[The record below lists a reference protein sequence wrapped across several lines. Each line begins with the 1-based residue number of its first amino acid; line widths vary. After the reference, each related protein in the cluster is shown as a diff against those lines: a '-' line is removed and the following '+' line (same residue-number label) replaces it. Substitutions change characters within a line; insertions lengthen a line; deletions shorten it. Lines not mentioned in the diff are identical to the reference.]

1 VGILLG
7 SGARESV
14 KTEQTFSIRM
24 TKDEAEGW
32 VPAGKNLF
40 LLDMRF
46 KPEEEK
52 KQIYQHVGDSLNT
65 SGFALGFTL
74 YLNILSHNSYLLLC
88 KIMYINSNK
97 NCISATKNITVKTH

>member
-1 VGILLG
+1 MGILLG

-52 KQIYQHVGDSLNT
+52 NKYT
-65 SGFALGFTL
+65 SMSVTL
-74 YLNILSHNSYLLLC
+74 SIHQDLL
-88 KIMYINSNK
+88 
-97 NCISATKNITVKTH
+97 